1 METSVEFINKQNNKS
16 RGRSMGVEEKGSS
29 IDIAMMCS
37 CFKVLPCRR
46 EQRPRVGEELVGE

>member
-1 METSVEFINKQNNKS
+1 
-16 RGRSMGVEEKGSS
+16 MGVEEKGSS